1 MKLTASNNTQSAA
14 FLRRRSPPI
23 PEELVRRDA
32 DGPLFGRKGPTGRSR
47 WAWADNHSPL
57 TTPHS
62 PLTTHHSPLTTL
74 HSLLLLLALTGCADP
89 DLQTTYG
96 QRTGPFAYS
105 SVNGTA
111 VLSDMFEQAGDTVFS
126 WNVLSP
132 RLHDRV
138 DAIVWFPDDFEPP
151 SDKVCDWLEN
161 WLQDNPGRTLVYVGR
176 DFDAAPSYW
185 KAVGPLAP
193 AKDAKEIQRREKAAW
208 VDFRT
213 ARKEIPEHQ
222 DHPWFTVE
230 KKLNRRDVT
239 ALDGEKEW
247 TRGIHPAKS
256 EIKLNGRFAAGPYF
270 DVLLESHGDV
280 LISRQEW
287 LDSQLI
293 VVTNGSFLLNY
304 PLINHEHR
312 KLAGRLIDAV
322 GAPGQTVVFLESSAG
337 GPEILDRDPTV
348 GPPLG
353 LDIFNIWPTN
363 WILIHLSIAGIIF
376 CFARFPIFGRPLEP
390 KADAT
395 SDFDKHITALGELL
409 AQSRDTSYAMTRLI
423 HYRQTIENK

>member
-1 MKLTASNNTQSAA
+1 LKHATSNNTHSPAY
-14 FLRRRSPPI
+14 LSRCSPPI
-23 PEELVRRDA
+23 LQEFVRSAA
-32 DGPLFGRKGPTGRSR
+32 DGRSIGRTGPTGRSR
-47 WAWADNHSPL
+47 WAW
-57 TTPHS
+57 
-62 PLTTHHSPLTTL
+62 THHSPLTTL
-74 HSLLLLLALTGCADP
+74 HFLLFLLLLPLAGCTDP
-89 DLQTTYG
+89 ELQTTYG

-111 VLSDMFEQAGDTVFS
+111 VFSGMFEQAGDTVFS

-132 RLHDRV
+132 RLHARV

-151 SDKVCDWLEN
+151 SNEVCTWLEDWL
-161 WLQDNPGRTLVYVGR
+161 DGNPGRTLIYVGR
-176 DFDAAPSYW
+176 DFDATSSYW

-193 AKDAKEIQRREKAAW
+193 AKDAQEIQRREKTAW

-213 ARKEIPEHQ
+213 ARKEIPEDQEHA
-222 DHPWFTVE
+222 WFTVE
-230 KKLNRRDVT
+230 KKLNRRNVT
-239 ALDGEKEW
+239 TLDGKKEW
-247 TRGIHPAKS
+247 TQGIDPAKL
-256 EIKLNGRFAAGPYF
+256 EIKLNGRFVASPDF
-270 DVLLESHGDV
+270 DLLLEADGDV
-280 LISRQEW
+280 LISRQER
-287 LDSQLI
+287 LDSQLV

-322 GAPGQTVVFLESSAG
+322 GPPGQTVVFLESSAG
-337 GPEILDRDPTV
+337 GPEILDHDPMV
-348 GPPLG
+348 GPPSG
-353 LDIFNIWPTN
+353 LDIFNLWPTN

-409 AQSRDTSYAMTRLI
+409 AQSRDTSYAMTRLK
-423 HYRQTIENK
+423 HYRRTIENK